1 MLVADK
7 NRMVRT
13 IVVLAIVCFFLQIAL
28 APNIALGNG
37 HANFAVIFVM
47 CSTTFLSPGSS
58 AVAGFVSGLLFDL
71 SSTAPIG
78 LMAFCLSVA
87 GYALSFE
94 GRERVP
100 GEFGVLLIRGGIASL
115 GVSLVY
121 HLAMLL
127 VGQGGSLFD
136 VIFLR
141 TLPTAL
147 LTFLFLLPFLF
158 FFSRM
163 RSSGPS
169 LGSGMGGGGHLSRR
183 GL

>member
-1 MLVADK
+1 MQVADK
-7 NRMVRT
+7 NRNART
-13 IVVLAIVCFFLQIAL
+13 IVVLSIICLVLQLAL
-28 APNIALGNG
+28 APNVSIGNG
-37 HANFAVIFVM
+37 HANFALVFVVSSAPM
-47 CSTTFLSPGSS
+47 LSPGTA

-87 GYALSFE
+87 AYALSYE

-100 GEFGVLLIRGGIASL
+100 GEFGLAVARGAIADL

-127 VGQGGSLFD
+127 VGQGGSFFD

-141 TLPTAL
+141 ALPTAL
-147 LTFLFLLPFLF
+147 LTFLFLLPFVF
-158 FFSRM
+158 FFSRV
-163 RSSGPS
+163 RTSGPN
-169 LGSGMGGGGHLSRR
+169 LGSGVGGGGHLSRR